1 MAAGGITA
9 EALPV
14 SIIEHPQHIV
24 HTSRPD
30 LAQRPVAG
38 TSSRRKM
45 RGEEYDGSLHATGR
59 QDTRSAKTLPKGVSA

>member
-1 MAAGGITA
+1 MAACGITA

-45 RGEEYDGSLHATGR
+45 RGEEYDGLDMTGR
-59 QDTRSAKTLPKGVSA
+59 QDTGSAKTLPKGVSA